1 VSTSPAS
8 PRQVV
13 ERLIAAATSG
23 TPGDIADCYAD
34 QVVIEMPFAAGLT
47 PARLETTRE
56 ELRARFASGAS
67 ARKYTA
73 ARDVR
78 LHQTTDPNV
87 LVAEYT
93 LDGTRLDD
101 TGSGDTGL
109 HDGGQFSLTFVMV
122 LTFRDGLIAHA
133 RDYSNPVAAAR
144 ALGRLPQLAASLAAS
159 DAAGPGGRDG

>member
-1 VSTSPAS
+1 VSTGHAS
-8 PRQVV
+8 PRRVV

-56 ELRARFASGAS
+56 ELRARFASGAAS
-67 ARKYTA
+67 RRYTA

-78 LHQTTDPNV
+78 LHQTTDPDV

-93 LDGTRLDD
+93 LDGTRLDIA
-101 TGSGDTGL
+101 GPGDAGPGG
-109 HDGGQFSLTFVMV
+109 GGQFSLNFVMV

-133 RDYSNPVAAAR
+133 RDYTNPVAAAR
-144 ALGRLPQLAASLAAS
+144 ALGRLPQLAASLA
-159 DAAGPGGRDG
+159 G